1 MHELVKKIYIF
12 FNITNICQLLTS
24 VSKPRLNMF
33 KASLT
38 HILVKPEALALLKHY
53 QEGLKR
59 NMGIS

>member
-1 MHELVKKIYIF
+1 
-12 FNITNICQLLTS
+12 
-24 VSKPRLNMF
+24 MF